1 MPKNIIF
8 VSPEN
13 NFLYYNDYYKFIKT
27 VIYKKIVSLN
37 NITNKRMLE

>member
-8 VSPEN
+8 VSAEN
-13 NFLYYNDYYKFIKT
+13 NFLSYTDYYKFIKT

-37 NITNKRMLE
+37 NITNKRKLK